1 MTSDSEVNNYCDTGP
16 SLRSI
21 LVEIDIYNNNLPTLT
36 THKWIRLENERFYQ
50 V

>member
-21 LVEIDIYNNNLPTLT
+21 LVEIDIYNNKPTYT
-36 THKWIRLENERFYQ
+36 YNAQMDSTRK
-50 V
+50 